1 MPEIENIEQEEPEIS
16 PQQELE
22 EMLQDIQDEERL
34 FDKKT
39 KEFLKRHRKGEKI
52 PMEEQ
57 DLHTQHRKLINQLQ
71 KSYDS
76 LYKSVYPKGT
86 KNKTSNAAIIPM
98 QAVKNIPSSIGNI
111 VTTIPTNL
119 QGEKEANG

>member
-1 MPEIENIEQEEPEIS
+1 MTEEDEIEKELSPQEE
-16 PQQELE
+16 LE
-22 EMLQDIQDEERL
+22 GMLQDIQEEERL

-76 LYKSVYPKGT
+76 LYKSIYPKG
-86 KNKTSNAAIIPM
+86 NKKSYSPDTAGAPDMDKIKSMDSTVGAI
-98 QAVKNIPSSIGNI
+98 VRKIGI
-111 VTTIPTNL
+111 
-119 QGEKEANG
+119 A

>member
-1 MPEIENIEQEEPEIS
+1 MTEEDEIEKELSPQEE
-16 PQQELE
+16 LE
-22 EMLQDIQDEERL
+22 GMLQDIQEEERL

-76 LYKSVYPKGT
+76 LYKTIYPKG
-86 KNKTSNAAIIPM
+86 NKQSPTIEGGRVDIEKIKSMDSSVGAILR
-98 QAVKNIPSSIGNI
+98 KIGN
-111 VTTIPTNL
+111 
-119 QGEKEANG
+119 G